1 MGDLLQTEVQVVFK
15 TITWILIC
23 CSHHPGKKWLQ
34 RMIDLK
40 GETPSF
46 LVGGVV
52 HACRTLRSILLN
64 VFSTQSK
71 FGTPNATF
79 WIILGWPTP
88 LVLCK
93 PLFDILNAPVTT
105 ILGALRVHAEPPI
118 FTTTSA
124 SGTHQ
129 AKLKESM
136 LDGWFDGLKPPP
148 CCRVILVTTALACT
162 HLNNQRH
169 VDSI

>member
-1 MGDLLQTEVQVVFK
+1 MGDLLQTVVQVVFK

-34 RMIDLK
+34 RMINLK

-52 HACRTLRSILLN
+52 HAYRTLRSILLN